1 VSEVMTYTNYQ
12 LISDRGHGP
21 GWVGLGDAYGFVD
34 PMLSP
39 GLFMAMHMAD
49 LLDKQVFA
57 AGRAVLDRPEQ
68 LARGF
73 EKVEKEMLDWHEAWA
88 NIIEYFYDGRIFS
101 MYEGGSKMSEM
112 YGKFALPL
120 MMERHMTRHITRM
133 VSGVSTRS
141 RYGRGLIAFGAKH
154 LLWETEPPEFY
165 AVR

>member
-1 VSEVMTYTNYQ
+1 MTYTNYQ
-12 LISDRGHGP
+12 LISDRVHGP
-21 GWVGLGDAYGFVD
+21 GWVSVGDSHGFVD

-49 LLDKQVFA
+49 LLDREVFA
-57 AGRAVLDRPEQ
+57 SGRGVLDQPEQ
-68 LARGF
+68 LAKGF
-73 EKVEKEMLDWHEAWA
+73 EKVEVEMLDWHSAWA

-101 MYEGGSKMSEM
+101 MYESGSKMSEL
-112 YGKFALPL
+112 YGKWAIPL
-120 MMERHMTRHITRM
+120 LMERHMTRHITRM

-154 LLWETEPPEFY
+154 LVWQTEPPEFY